1 MALIVTMLI
10 VFAVLAVV
18 CGVSLWI
25 DRTAA
30 RGDGSSPSTT

>member
-10 VFAVLAVV
+10 VFGVLVVV
-18 CGVSLWI
+18 CGVSFWI

-30 RGDGSSPSTT
+30 RGDSSSPSRT